1 MIADPDRLP
10 SAMAVPSVPERL
22 EKAII
27 FLRGEEDGR
36 VWLDALPDRIAT
48 YAGRWDLRLESIA
61 DSGAMSCCVYAM
73 TGAGTA
79 TVLKIPVDQESG
91 TTEMAMLNRWSAS
104 GATPEILHSDEDSGV
119 FLMSRIVPG
128 EIAWPVHGASDSTQF
143 GELLS
148 RLNAPGLPEPPEL
161 KDLADIAWMRIDWA
175 RERFADVRYAEA
187 VERLGAKRHLTR
199 TERLLEL
206 LLRTGTE
213 RHVLHADLQAKNI
226 LQGPGSWYT
235 IDPLGAVGDLNAE
248 AGLWVAIQDGPASI
262 PDRLDELGTH
272 PLLDENRL
280 YAWTYVFAVAE
291 YRPYLPASGERI
303 ESFVQAVDPAEIRKR
318 VRSAR

>member
-1 MIADPDRLP
+1 MT
-10 SAMAVPSVPERL
+10 VPLVPERL

-36 VWLDALPDRIAT
+36 VWLDALPDRIAS

-61 DSGAMSCCVYAM
+61 DSGAMSCCVYAA
-73 TGAGTA
+73 TGDGMA
-79 TVLKIPVDQESG
+79 TVLKIPVDQQSG
-91 TTEMAMLNRWSAS
+91 TTEMAMLDRWSAS
-104 GATPEILHSDEDSGV
+104 GATPEILHSDEESGV

-128 EIAWPVHGASDSTQF
+128 EIAWPVHGASDSKQF

-175 RERFADVRYAEA
+175 RERFADERYAEG
-187 VERLGAKRHLTR
+187 VERFGATMRLA
-199 TERLLEL
+199 EAEQLLEL
-206 LLRTGTE
+206 LLRTSLE

-235 IDPLGAVGDLNAE
+235 IDPLGAVGDINAE

-262 PDRLDELGTH
+262 PDRLGELGGH
-272 PLLDENRL
+272 SLLDEGRL
-280 YAWTYVFAVAE
+280 RAWTYFFAVAE
-291 YRPYLPASGERI
+291 YRPYLPVSGDRMEL
-303 ESFVQAVDPAEIRKR
+303 FVQAMDPAEIMDRIQLIQ
-318 VRSAR
+318 

>member
-1 MIADPDRLP
+1 MTLP
-10 SAMAVPSVPERL
+10 LVPERL

-36 VWLDALPDRIAT
+36 VWLDALPGRIAS
-48 YAGRWDLRLESIA
+48 YAGRWGLRLESIA
-61 DSGAMSCCVYAM
+61 DSGAMSCCVYSV
-73 TGAGTA
+73 TCDGTA
-79 TVLKIPVDQESG
+79 AVLKIPVDQQSG
-91 TTEMAMLNRWSAS
+91 TTEMAMLDRWSAS
-104 GATPEILHSDEDSGV
+104 GATPEILNADEDSGV

-128 EIAWPVHGASDSTQF
+128 EIAWPVHDAGDSKQF

-148 RLNAPGLPEPPEL
+148 RLNAAGLPEPPKL

-175 RERFADVRYAEA
+175 RERFADERYADAMERFGA
-187 VERLGAKRHLTR
+187 TIHLARVEQ
-199 TERLLEL
+199 LLEL
-206 LLRTGTE
+206 LLSTGSE

-235 IDPLGAVGDLNAE
+235 IDPLGAVGDINAE
-248 AGLWVAIQDGPASI
+248 AGLWVAIQDGPVSI
-262 PDRLDELGTH
+262 PDRLGELRAH

-291 YRPYLPASGERI
+291 YRSYLRASGDRM
-303 ESFVQAVDPAEIRKR
+303 ESFVKAVDPAEIMNR
-318 VRSAR
+318 VQPSR